1 MGNNY
6 SSLVVILFMIK
17 MNYTEMKNIFV
28 EYLNHEV
35 MTMIKYI
42 VDIVSNVD
50 IEFMLL
56 IKLYDKIGKI

>member
-1 MGNNY
+1 
-6 SSLVVILFMIK
+6 
-17 MNYTEMKNIFV
+17 MKNIFV

>member
-17 MNYTEMKNIFV
+17 MNYKEMKNIFV

>member
-6 SSLVVILFMIK
+6 SSLVVILFMMK

-28 EYLNHEV
+28 EYLNHKA

-42 VDIVSNVD
+42 VDIASNVD